1 MFKLSQRITSFRK
14 NAAVAQ
20 SGERHSVTVEVVGS
34 KPISCAITLHRF
46 ESDTSRQILAHLN
59 GDHLS
64 AERDRHVHVTIQTV
78 TAIFRVYLMSNQL
91 DLFPSD
97 ILLLEEKMKR
107 FIKLKR
113 ELESYGGRGFSTYPL
128 EFRIEALH
136 LKQEILKDL
145 QSIQD

>member
-1 MFKLSQRITSFRK
+1 
-14 NAAVAQ
+14 
-20 SGERHSVTVEVVGS
+20 
-34 KPISCAITLHRF
+34 
-46 ESDTSRQILAHLN
+46 
-59 GDHLS
+59 
-64 AERDRHVHVTIQTV
+64 
-78 TAIFRVYLMSNQL
+78 MSNQL

-113 ELESYGGRGFSTYPL
+113 ELESCGGRGFSTYPL
-128 EFRIEALH
+128 EFRIEATF

>member
-1 MFKLSQRITSFRK
+1 
-14 NAAVAQ
+14 
-20 SGERHSVTVEVVGS
+20 
-34 KPISCAITLHRF
+34 
-46 ESDTSRQILAHLN
+46 
-59 GDHLS
+59 
-64 AERDRHVHVTIQTV
+64 
-78 TAIFRVYLMSNQL
+78 MSNQL